1 LIALILIMGFLDLR
15 RNESNLVGFMEDQAL
30 STISVLQRLTEG
42 HKACRNSQSAHLG
55 TAGKTG

>member
-1 LIALILIMGFLDLR
+1 MGFLDLR